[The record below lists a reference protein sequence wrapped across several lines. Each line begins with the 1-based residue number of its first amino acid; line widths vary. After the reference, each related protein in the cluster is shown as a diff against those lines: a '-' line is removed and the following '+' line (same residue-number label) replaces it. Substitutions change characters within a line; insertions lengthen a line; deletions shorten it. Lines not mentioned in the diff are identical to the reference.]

1 VNTDKTVYGK
11 REKVQV
17 GINALNR
24 ADSAATGH
32 FSVSVIDESKV
43 QVDENS
49 ENTIYNYLL
58 LTSELKGYIEQPNYY
73 FANITGKTKAD
84 LDLVMLTHGYRRF
97 EWKQLLNDAYPQ
109 ITFQPES
116 NLEITGLAKSIGGKP
131 LVNAS
136 VSLIPLHGEQFM
148 SALTDDKGRFR
159 FTNLVFSDTAKFI
172 LQAVNAKGGSY
183 TKLVYNKERPE
194 PAVAPIVSFQKDT
207 TAQLMSAYM
216 DNNRKQQDEI
226 AEYGTINGK
235 MLKTVIINEKKPDED
250 NPYHNLVSP
259 QFADQI
265 IHSDEMAKGGTFP
278 EKIQG
283 VLHGGHIA
291 MGGAPGSEAYAIL
304 SGASGPMKII
314 LDGADMGFDLNKI
327 TGLDIESVEVLKSPG
342 ASGIYRTMNGVLII
356 NTKKGLQPEDIASIG
371 VLPISPKGFYIAREF
386 YSPKYDQSNLTNNR
400 PDLRSTIFWKP
411 ELVTDKNGNASFEYY
426 NADDKGS
433 YRIVVEGID
442 DKGNIGR
449 QVYRYKVE

>member
-1 VNTDKTVYGK
+1 
-11 REKVQV
+11 
-17 GINALNR
+17 
-24 ADSAATGH
+24 
-32 FSVSVIDESKV
+32 
-43 QVDENS
+43 
-49 ENTIYNYLL
+49 
-58 LTSELKGYIEQPNYY
+58 
-73 FANITGKTKAD
+73 
-84 LDLVMLTHGYRRF
+84 
-97 EWKQLLNDAYPQ
+97 
-109 ITFQPES
+109 
-116 NLEITGLAKSIGGKP
+116 
-131 LVNAS
+131 
-136 VSLIPLHGEQFM
+136 M
-148 SALTDDKGRFR
+148 SD
-159 FTNLVFSDTAKFI
+159 
-172 LQAVNAKGGSY
+172 
-183 TKLVYNKERPE
+183 
-194 PAVAPIVSFQKDT
+194 
-207 TAQLMSAYM
+207 YM